1 MLPAG
6 RSRMMRDAVARWMGL
21 GWVVTVEIR
30 IPVFCLPALLS
41 GGGWR
46 CAGGVRPG
54 NRTFGLCNCESGS
67 GASLGALPGEGWS
80 TLPFSEA
87 ASLTGTCVL
96 REEGVAAS
104 GSSVSVQ
111 RREMC
116 VLSKGALCGGVICT

>member
-1 MLPAG
+1 MLLDG
-6 RSRMMRDAVARWMGL
+6 FDRL
-21 GWVVTVEIR
+21 VTVEIR
-30 IPVFCLPALLS
+30 IPVFCLLALPV
-41 GGGWR
+41 GGDGH

-54 NRTFGLCNCESGS
+54 DRACGLCNCESGS